1 MNVCNFVPSMLP
13 LQLCFLLLWGGCQS
27 VVFVDDISE
36 NDVPQCAPAG
46 TSPLICENFES
57 QIPSSTQMRS
67 GDIRLDESIVF
78 NGESSLRC
86 ETETIQSYAFFSS
99 RFTPIQQ
106 GTIYF
111 RVHMFIAPDTITG
124 TTKVLNLTSA
134 FSTDIEA
141 VQSIDINISAAYRFE
156 IYQHGNQTRYQ
167 SESNLVPENRWF
179 CLHGSYTTTKTA
191 GEMTIWID
199 DFLAVSTPAS
209 TYANI
214 IGGVSEFRT
223 GIGWTEQGQY
233 AAVYYFDDI
242 LVDTV
247 PVSCEN
253 PSLN

>member
-1 MNVCNFVPSMLP
+1 MLP
-13 LQLCFLLLWGGCQS
+13 LKWCFLLLWGGCQS
-27 VVFVDDISE
+27 VVFVDDISD

-46 TSPLICENFES
+46 TSPLVCENFES
-57 QIPSSTQMRS
+57 QIPASTQVRG
-67 GDIRLDESIVF
+67 GDIQLDESIVF

-86 ETETIQSYAFFSS
+86 ETEAIESYAFLSG

-111 RVHMFIAPDTITG
+111 RVHMFIPPDTITG

-156 IYQHGNQTRYQ
+156 IYQHGNQMRYQ

-179 CLHGSYTTTKTA
+179 CLHGSYTTTETA
-191 GEMTIWID
+191 GETSIWID

-209 TYANI
+209 AYANI
-214 IGGVSEFRT
+214 IGGVSEIRT
-223 GIGWTEQGQY
+223 GIGWTEQGQT
-233 AAVYYFDDI
+233 AAIYYFDDL

-247 PVSCEN
+247 PVSCDA
-253 PSLN
+253 PIALP